1 MIFEVTKLPTEWHRK
16 TDSNK
21 IHKKGEQMRNHE
33 KWITNVQ
40 PLRSKEE
47 VNLLLNSLEKN
58 TGKFGQRNRLIGL
71 IGVNAGM
78 RISDILALRVSM
90 LVDASHQI
98 VKRFRNID
106 IKTNHTKSSNK
117 THYVYLNDIVRKEIT
132 KYLKERKSRSVWLF
146 PSSNKKGQPLSTKR
160 YAAILNQAAA
170 AVNLPAVGTH
180 TLRKSFGRAHY
191 EQFHNVPLLQ
201 KILNHSN
208 EATTLRYIG
217 QEEDSVKES
226 MESFNGFD

>member
-1 MIFEVTKLPTEWHRK
+1 MPTKWYRK
-16 TDSNK
+16 TDTNR
-21 IHKKGEQMRNHE
+21 IHKKGEQMKHHE

-40 PLRSKEE
+40 PLRSKAD
-47 VNLLLNSLEKN
+47 VNLLLDSLKNN

-71 IGVNAGM
+71 IGVNTGM

-90 LVDASHQI
+90 VLDNNHNV
-98 VKRFRNID
+98 VERFRTID
-106 IKTNHTKSSNK
+106 IKTNHTKATNK
-117 THYVYLNDIVRKEIT
+117 THYVYLNEILRKEI
-132 KYLKERKSRSVWLF
+132 KQYLRERHSRSVWLF
-146 PSSNKKGQPLSTKR
+146 PSSNKKGQPISTKR

-170 AVNLPAVGTH
+170 AVNLEGVGTH
-180 TLRKSFGRAHY
+180 TLRKSFGRAHF
-191 EQFHNVPLLQ
+191 EQYHNVPILQ

-226 MESFNGFD
+226 MENFEGFR